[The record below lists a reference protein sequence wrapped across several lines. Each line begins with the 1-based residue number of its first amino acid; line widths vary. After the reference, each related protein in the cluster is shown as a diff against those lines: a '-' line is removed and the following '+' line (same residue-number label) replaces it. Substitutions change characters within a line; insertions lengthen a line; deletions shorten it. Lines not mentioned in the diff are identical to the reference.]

1 MFGSLRTRLLLT
13 YVALVTLTLMII
25 AGAFVLILVNNPVPL
40 SQSYRHLA
48 DIARASRPYIRQSS
62 PDQLNARLAELAQD
76 NAVRL
81 LQTSASGQV
90 LFDSTQSSANQPTI
104 DVKPIKG
111 GEQDIQRGYFRDAQG
126 QIWLTVTYAKAP
138 ATVDPGSTILFAVE
152 RPPNRVFTLLDD
164 LMLPVAEAGAIGIVL
179 SIIFAV
185 VVSNWVSGPLA
196 RTAVAARAIAGGDYT
211 LKAPVQGLAEVH
223 DLGSAFN
230 EMVAKVQTTNETQR
244 DFLANVSHE
253 LKTPLTSIQGF
264 AQAILD
270 GAATQPAE
278 AARVI
283 YDEAGRMRR
292 LVEDLL
298 DLARIESGNAQ
309 LRREV
314 LDVSDIVRRVGDNFK
329 LRADKKGVVL
339 TTHIGN
345 LPLVTGDADRL
356 VQVFSNLT
364 ENALEHTPQGGR
376 IGLAAEPV
384 PGGVQ
389 VSVADT
395 GKGIPPED
403 TKRIFERFYQA
414 DKSRARA
421 GRRGTGLG
429 LTICR
434 EIIQAHGGSIQVES
448 TEGRG
453 STFYV
458 WLPLPRSSDE
468 TARRASR

>member
-1 MFGSLRTRLLLT
+1 MFGSLRMRLLLT
-13 YVALVTLTLMII
+13 YIALVTLTLLVI
-25 AGAFVLILVNNPVPL
+25 AVALVLILVNNPVPL

-48 DIARASRPYIRQSS
+48 DIARASQPYIKQSS
-62 PDQLNARLAELAQD
+62 PDQINTRLAELAQG
-76 NAVRL
+76 NAIRV
-81 LQTSASGQV
+81 LQMSGSGQV
-90 LFDSTQSSANQPTI
+90 MFDSAPSGSGQKTYDLRP
-104 DVKPIKG
+104 VKG
-111 GEQDIQRGYFRDAQG
+111 GESGLERGYYRDEQG
-126 QIWLTVTYAKAP
+126 QVWLTVTYADTLPNLA
-138 ATVDPGSTILFAVE
+138 PGSRIVFTVE

-164 LMLPVAEAGAIGIVL
+164 LMLPVGEAGAIGIVL
-179 SIIFAV
+179 SIVFAV

-211 LKAPVQGLAEVH
+211 HKAPVQGLAEVH
-223 DLGSAFN
+223 DLGLAFN
-230 EMVAKVQTTNETQR
+230 EMVAKVQKTNEMER

-270 GAATQPAE
+270 GAASQPAD
-278 AARVI
+278 AAHVI

-298 DLARIESGNAQ
+298 DLARIESGHAQ

-314 LDVSDIVRRVGDNFK
+314 LDVTDIVRRVADNFK
-329 LRADKKGVVL
+329 LRAGDKGVALL
-339 TTHIGN
+339 TQIDS
-345 LPLVTGDADRL
+345 LPLVTGDVDRL

-364 ENALEHTPQGGR
+364 ENALEHTPQGGQIR
-376 IGLAAEPV
+376 LTAQPV

-389 VSVADT
+389 IAVADT
-395 GKGIPPED
+395 GKGIPQED

-448 TEGRG
+448 AEGKG
-453 STFYV
+453 STFYI
-458 WLPLPRSSDE
+458 WLPLPRSSDD